1 VSRWLRD
8 SDDDVP
14 FDQATN
20 VAGAQLALT
29 LIEDTVTGLREWIEK
44 LTIVA
49 VSEAA
54 LLQAQQSR
62 APNAVILRLEA
73 QFTESDGDLETLAP
87 LPKGIDA
94 KSLLASY
101 ATLAELAASEPD
113 QGVLVPLA
121 APPAA
126 KTGAPRVSAVLVAPG
141 PMLMSPERVAN
152 FGTSVMGCE
161 TG

>member
-1 VSRWLRD
+1 VSRWLSD

-29 LIEDTVTGLREWIEK
+29 LMEDTVTGLREWVEK

-54 LLQAQQSR
+54 LLQTQQSR

-73 QFTESDGDLETLAP
+73 QFTESDGVLETLP
-87 LPKGIDA
+87 RFPRG
-94 KSLLASY
+94 SM
-101 ATLAELAASEPD
+101 
-113 QGVLVPLA
+113 QGRFLRV
-121 APPAA
+121 
-126 KTGAPRVSAVLVAPG
+126 APR
-141 PMLMSPERVAN
+141 SPSWRRAN
-152 FGTSVMGCE
+152 RTRE
-161 TG
+161 